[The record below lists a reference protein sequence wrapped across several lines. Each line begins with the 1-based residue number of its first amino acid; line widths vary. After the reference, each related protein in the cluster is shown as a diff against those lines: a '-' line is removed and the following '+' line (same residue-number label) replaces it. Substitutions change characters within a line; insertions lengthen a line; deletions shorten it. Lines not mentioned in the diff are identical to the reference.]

1 MNGVLELRNYEFNNK
16 KYKELNIYERDLY
29 EFLYTYVNVNK
40 RIFTVYPSIETI
52 KTRINLSAPTIIKYI
67 KSLAKKGWLAVSK
80 QKCKM
85 GHYNEYTL
93 KVLWNN
99 TKKSFFEAGEKLKN
113 AGSAIVNKINNII
126 KKEETFEESTANV
139 EVDSLEQLE
148 TSMFDFKEFED
159 IKSDVQKVEIVD
171 EFEEI
176 EDFEEVKTDEEIA
189 EEEFNRKE
197 RLVAIKRVVNP
208 LQKLT
213 DNFIRLTE
221 KADIEDV
228 FWEAIIP
235 VIDKVVEED
244 QRVSIRYLENALKI
258 ALNNKKYYKDLDTKN
273 NFKNK

>member
-16 KYKELNIYERDLY
+16 KYKELNIYERDIY

-52 KTRINLSAPTIIKYI
+52 KNGINLSAPTIIKYI

-148 TSMFDFKEFED
+148 ASMLDFKEFED

-228 FWEAIIP
+228 FWDAIMP

>member
-16 KYKELNIYERDLY
+16 KYKELNIYERDIY

-159 IKSDVQKVEIVD
+159 IKSDVQKVETVD
-171 EFEEI
+171 EFQEI

>member
-148 TSMFDFKEFED
+148 ASMLDFKEFED